1 MPPQTAVTRR
11 FSFETASVW
20 ALIATVIAAAVIVI
34 PLASVPFLSTKTFV
48 LAAGGIIT
56 LVLYILARLTRG
68 NVIFPP
74 VVLVGAL
81 WLPVLAYG
89 LSTLFSG
96 VGLNGVWG
104 TLLEPDTFGFILTAA
119 LLGTLAALAIRRV
132 EHYRS
137 FLTALAYALGFTV
150 LVQLLII
157 VVGQFAP
164 QVVSPTLSIIGSL
177 SDLASLL
184 GLGVVVGLL
193 ALRFLTIAPKT
204 RIAALIVGALALAL
218 LAIANV
224 PFVWILVALVSLGL
238 FVEAVM
244 QKSPAG
250 ADSEL
255 DGGTQ
260 FLAEESVDSSD
271 GARSLAIPLVVLAI
285 SLFFLIGGTLGGAL
299 ASGLGVNVLDV
310 RPSWSSTL
318 AVGSAVYG
326 TSPLFG
332 SGPGTFG
339 TQWLMHRDASLN
351 STIFWNVD
359 FTSGIGFIPT
369 SFVTTGILGVLA
381 WLGFFGLFLYF
392 GVRTL
397 LQRMSDDPFIRFVS
411 IASFVGTLYLFAIAI
426 FSVPGGIVL
435 ALAFI
440 FAGVFASTIRFASGR
455 SQWGIVFARAPRLGF
470 VIVFGLT
477 LLLLAS
483 IVAAY
488 SLSERYVAQIE
499 FARSVAALNAGNLDA
514 AEQSATQAI
523 AFNPSVAAYQLQA
536 QVAGARISNIAN
548 STTAAADSQQAF
560 QAALSAGINA
570 ALTATRLEPNNYQN
584 WMILGNLYSAVVPL
598 NVTGAYENAKTAF
611 EKARALNPTSPSI
624 SYAIAQLEVAHKD
637 NKAAEEELKT
647 AIGLKQDYTA
657 AIFLLSQLEVSDGN
671 LKDALTSAEAA
682 AYFTPNNPSILF
694 QVGILRAANN
704 DMPGAIQALA
714 AAVLANPQFAN
725 ARYFLAA
732 AYAKNG
738 DLTSALEQVKAIAA
752 LSAENATAVAE
763 LEASLTAGKNPF
775 PENLLSAPP
784 ANVSSPTDTP
794 APGAVSQ

>member
-1 MPPQTAVTRR
+1 
-11 FSFETASVW
+11 
-20 ALIATVIAAAVIVI
+20 
-34 PLASVPFLSTKTFV
+34 
-48 LAAGGIIT
+48 
-56 LVLYILARLTRG
+56 
-68 NVIFPP
+68 
-74 VVLVGAL
+74 
-81 WLPVLAYG
+81 
-89 LSTLFSG
+89 
-96 VGLNGVWG
+96 
-104 TLLEPDTFGFILTAA
+104 
-119 LLGTLAALAIRRV
+119 
-132 EHYRS
+132 
-137 FLTALAYALGFTV
+137 
-150 LVQLLII
+150 
-157 VVGQFAP
+157 
-164 QVVSPTLSIIGSL
+164 
-177 SDLASLL
+177 
-184 GLGVVVGLL
+184 
-193 ALRFLTIAPKT
+193 
-204 RIAALIVGALALAL
+204 
-218 LAIANV
+218 
-224 PFVWILVALVSLGL
+224 
-238 FVEAVM
+238 
-244 QKSPAG
+244 
-250 ADSEL
+250 
-255 DGGTQ
+255 
-260 FLAEESVDSSD
+260 
-271 GARSLAIPLVVLAI
+271 
-285 SLFFLIGGTLGGAL
+285 
-299 ASGLGVNVLDV
+299 
-310 RPSWSSTL
+310 
-318 AVGSAVYG
+318 
-326 TSPLFG
+326 
-332 SGPGTFG
+332 
-339 TQWLMHRDASLN
+339 
-351 STIFWNVD
+351 
-359 FTSGIGFIPT
+359 
-369 SFVTTGILGVLA
+369 
-381 WLGFFGLFLYF
+381 
-392 GVRTL
+392 
-397 LQRMSDDPFIRFVS
+397 MSDDPFIRFVS

-440 FAGVFASTIRFASGR
+440 FAGVFASTIRFASGG

-514 AEQSATQAI
+514 AEQSAAQAI

-536 QVAGARISNIAN
+536 QVAGARISEIAN

-598 NVTGAYENAKTAF
+598 NVTGAYENAKNAF

-704 DMPGAIQALA
+704 DTPGAIQALA
-714 AAVLANPQFAN
+714 AAVSANPQFAN

-738 DLTSALEQVKAIAA
+738 DLASALEQVKAIAA
-752 LSAENATAVAE
+752 LSAENATAVAD

-794 APGAVSQ
+794 ASGAVTQ